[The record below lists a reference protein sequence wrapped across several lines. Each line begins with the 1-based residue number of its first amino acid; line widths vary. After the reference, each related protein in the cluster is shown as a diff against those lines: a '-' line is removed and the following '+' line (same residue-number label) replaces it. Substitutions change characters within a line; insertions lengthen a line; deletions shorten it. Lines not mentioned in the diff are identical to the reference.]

1 MRVALVGYGSIAG
14 EHARA
19 IADIAGVSGRNV
31 PRIAAVVGRLPEPAA
46 AFAARIG
53 AELATTDLDEVLAD
67 PAIGA
72 VVVCSPTDLHAPQ
85 TERALRAGK
94 HVLCE
99 IPLATSLAETDRLIA
114 LATAAD
120 RRLMVCH
127 TQRYHPPQA
136 EARRMVEH
144 GELRPH
150 AVIARYGFLRRENI
164 NWQGRRRS
172 WTDNLI
178 WHHGAHAVD
187 AALWLL
193 GAREAEVTAQV
204 APPSGPLGIPMDV
217 GLVLRTPAGQIATV
231 ALSYNTHLP
240 VSDYLLVGEE
250 TSVLVADGRLR
261 GPDGVLVEA
270 GADAERAAI
279 REQDAEFFAAVV
291 AGREPAI
298 SARDV
303 RPAMAALQVAQDA
316 LETHPLPDIPT
327 DPPAIF

>member
-1 MRVALVGYGSIAG
+1 MRVALIGYGSIAG

-19 IADIAGVSGRNV
+19 MAALGGDA
-31 PRIAAVVGRLPEPAA
+31 PRVAAVVGRLPEPTA
-46 AFAARIG
+46 AFAGELG
-53 AELATTDLDEVLAD
+53 AERATTELDEVLAD
-67 PAIGA
+67 PGIEA
-72 VVVCSPTDLHAPQ
+72 VIVCSPTDLHADQ

-99 IPLATSLAETDRLIA
+99 IPLATSLAATDHLIA
-114 LATAAD
+114 LAAASD

-127 TQRYHPPQA
+127 TQRYLRPQA
-136 EARRMVEH
+136 AARRMVEN

-150 AVIARYGFLRRENI
+150 AVIARYGFLRRENV

-187 AALWLL
+187 TALWLL
-193 GAREAEVTAQV
+193 GGAETDVAAQV
-204 APPSGPLGIPMDV
+204 APPGGPLGIPMDI
-217 GLVLRTPAGQIATV
+217 GLALRTPAGQIATV

-250 TSVLVADGRLR
+250 TSVLVAEGRLR

-270 GADAERAAI
+270 SADAERAAI
-279 REQDAEFFAAVV
+279 REQDAEFFAAVRE
-291 AGREPAI
+291 GREPAA
-298 SARDV
+298 SAGSV
-303 RPAMAALQVAQDA
+303 RPAMAALQAVQDA
-316 LETHPLPDIPT
+316 LDAPLVPPQPVATHPS
-327 DPPAIF
+327 A